1 MKLVCA
7 NCVPFIVPLYNA
19 NRSCEG
25 KGFLLPTFSCY
36 TLNACMASTSGA
48 TALSCSYSCYEP
60 TSCIGPSS
68 LPTTII
74 PQTLLHSAHSEL
86 IEAKSESGRLVRELR
101 GRTLQVRSLEV
112 QQGKCHTDQD
122 DTARELGI
130 LRAQLVHTILDSLP
144 IHYKFAATIF
154 LCFSCSNASVI

>member
-1 MKLVCA
+1 
-7 NCVPFIVPLYNA
+7 
-19 NRSCEG
+19 
-25 KGFLLPTFSCY
+25 
-36 TLNACMASTSGA
+36 MASTSGA
-48 TALSCSYSCYEP
+48 TAHSCSY
-60 TSCIGPSS
+60 SCIGPSS

-130 LRAQLVHTILDSLP
+130 LRAQMVHTVLDSLLINFP
-144 IHYKFAATIF
+144 SLFF
-154 LCFSCSNASVI
+154 LLECFNNLSKISETHNSIDAMSGLFV

>member
-1 MKLVCA
+1 
-7 NCVPFIVPLYNA
+7 
-19 NRSCEG
+19 
-25 KGFLLPTFSCY
+25 
-36 TLNACMASTSGA
+36 MASTSGA
-48 TALSCSYSCYEP
+48 TAHSCSYSCHES

-130 LRAQLVHTILDSLP
+130 LRAQLVHTVLDSLP

-154 LCFSCSNASVI
+154 CAFLAQMLQ

>member
-1 MKLVCA
+1 MHG
-7 NCVPFIVPLYNA
+7 LYQW
-19 NRSCEG
+19 S
-25 KGFLLPTFSCY
+25 Y
-36 TLNACMASTSGA
+36 Y
-48 TALSCSYSCYEP
+48 SCSYLCV
-60 TSCIGPSS
+60 GPSS

-112 QQGKCHTDQD
+112 QQGKCTTHQD

-130 LRAQLVHTILDSLP
+130 LRAQLVHTVLDSPP
-144 IHYKFAATIF
+144 INLQSLFF
-154 LCFSCSNASVI
+154 LLECLNSLSKISETHSSIDAMSGLFV